1 MVRIFNIFA
10 LMIKRILYV
19 LILTCVSLIGAQGF
33 DIMSDSEIQTSES
46 LQENL
51 CLSEC
56 KITEQTH
63 EQCATRP
70 TNVQVP
76 SITRTSTAHRSQNSN
91 SHTSSAYKADI
102 NAHNYTCALNYS
114 DSRSLISGF
123 TDSSTYFKSL
133 CRLLI

>member
-1 MVRIFNIFA
+1 MKKNLIYI
-10 LMIKRILYV
+10 IL
-19 LILTCVSLIGAQGF
+19 LFCVSLVGSQNTDSYIG
-33 DIMSDSEIQTSES
+33 DSSIENIYEIVEEHLES
-46 LQENL
+46 FEYT
-51 CLSEC
+51 
-56 KITEQTH
+56 ITEYTH
-63 EQCATRP
+63 EQSATRP

-76 SITRTSTAHRSQNSN
+76 SITRTSTAHRPQNSN
-91 SHTSSAYKADI
+91 SHTGSAYKADI